1 MSINPSTRCPQL
13 LQSRFLFNSVYFP
26 TRRHPKFARS
36 SSSDASL
43 TDKRLAL
50 FPKHLQ
56 SRAAEPLAL
65 ARLPTASIFR
75 SLLLGAFFSSS
86 ILFTPGFAL
95 LKKIANSPSCVLN
108 PDRNPLL
115 RAIVKP
121 FVYDHFCAGTNRL
134 EIRGRIS
141 QIKALGFSGVILC
154 YGKEIQIQ
162 KPTSSPVGDPH
173 FLHQAFDQELELWK
187 QGNLE
192 TLDMI
197 GDGDYLGIKYDA
209 PMCPVSFTDLDEQIH
224 WCRKIDNR

>member
-1 MSINPSTRCPQL
+1 MSVHPSTRCPQL
-13 LQSRFLFNSVYFP
+13 LQSRFLFNFVYCP
-26 TRRHPKFARS
+26 ASRYPKFARN

-50 FPKHLQ
+50 FPKRLQ
-56 SRAAEPLAL
+56 SKAAEPLAL

-95 LKKIANSPSCVLN
+95 LKKIANSPSRVLN
-108 PDRNPLL
+108 PDKNPLL

-121 FVYDHFCAGTNRL
+121 FVYDHFCAGTNRV
-134 EIRGRIS
+134 EIQGRIS
-141 QIKALGFSGVILC
+141 QIKSLGFSGVILC

-162 KPTSSPVGDPH
+162 RPSLSRVDDRRDPH
-173 FLHQAFDQELELWK
+173 QNFDQELELWK

-209 PMCPVSFTDLDEQIH
+209 PKCFESFTDLDEQIY
-224 WCRKIDNR
+224 WCREIDHR

>member
-1 MSINPSTRCPQL
+1 MSVSRCSQL
-13 LQSRFLFNSVYFP
+13 LRSRSLFKFVYFP
-26 TRRHPKFARS
+26 ARRHPNLARN

-43 TDKRLAL
+43 PDKRLAL
-50 FPKHLQ
+50 FPKHVQ

-95 LKKIANSPSCVLN
+95 LKKIANSPSRVLN
-108 PDRNPLL
+108 PDKNPLL
-115 RAIVKP
+115 RAVVKP
-121 FVYDHFCAGTNRL
+121 FVYDHFCAGTNRV

-141 QIKALGFSGVILC
+141 QIKSLGFSGVILC

-162 KPTSSPVGDPH
+162 KPSSSLVDD
-173 FLHQAFDQELELWK
+173 LHCSHGAFDQELELWK

-209 PMCPVSFTDLDEQIH
+209 PMCLENPTHLDEQIH
-224 WCRKIDNR
+224 WCRKIDHG